1 MRFLPLDLHIPL
13 VDSPRCSLVRFTAC
27 RFAMVHALLREQGS
41 TLDTGTEG
49 SAKRK
54 SPRASSKSKGKTFAA
69 SGISG
74 VVSGV
79 EASPGLSA
87 TSAMV
92 TPVPMTFAQSSQMTP
107 SSMAEDDGGFVL
119 TPTPEGDEGDE
130 GADSPF
136 ELPAAATQ
144 PPAVAAA
151 AAAAAVPAL
160 AKPPMSPQVPGVTVD
175 VPSGRASPMGNS
187 PLLTSASHNTASSNS
202 LAAQT
207 VHVQQ
212 DRPTSESAAA
222 LAVYNSRMRGA
233 VEQGT
238 QVTCVA
244 LVYKPSLVVR
254 AGSLTLVLPSH
265 RPHTHPYRLLLRA
278 WRTFELQSTRAAP

>member
-1 MRFLPLDLHIPL
+1 
-13 VDSPRCSLVRFTAC
+13 
-27 RFAMVHALLREQGS
+27 MVHALLREQGS

-119 TPTPEGDEGDE
+119 TPTPEGDEGGDE

-144 PPAVAAA
+144 PPAVAPAVAA
-151 AAAAAVPAL
+151 AAGPAL

-244 LVYKPSLVVR
+244 LVYKTSLVVR
-254 AGSLTLVLPSH
+254 AGSRTLCCPLTA
-265 RPHTHPYRLLLRA
+265 HTHAYRLLLRV
-278 WRTFELQSTRAAP
+278 WRTFVLQSTRAAP